1 MAFANWT
8 TIFRTTKIDSVPH
21 VFSVFSIF
29 SWKWSNGLKSTEQ
42 SLTITDWIGYTNTLL
57 PINIVQKNKTII
69 SIQHN
74 WLVLQIHPRP
84 YHPPKIIDIS
94 YTFPPNQ
101 VGGITYNPL
110 HSNLEHHPCILNQ
123 MIHYII

>member
-69 SIQHN
+69 SIQQN

-84 YHPPKIIDIS
+84 YHQRRYSHFMAKIIDIS
-94 YTFPPNQ
+94 YTIFLQ
-101 VGGITYNPL
+101 TM
-110 HSNLEHHPCILNQ
+110 LEESPTT
-123 MIHYII
+123 HYIAI